1 MTGYRKDTIYVLVRD
16 AEKGFRLEKRAGRIA
31 WDMDI
36 HGEQF
41 GFYRLP
47 SGAWSAIDLA
57 TGLMIVNKSGTFDQI
72 AKAFFD
78 MLPRIKAARE
88 TASYRE
94 AVERFDKLHYELTA
108 ATVF

>member
-1 MTGYRKDTIYVLVRD
+1 MTGYRKEKIYFLTRD
-16 AEKGFRLEKRAGRIA
+16 AEKGFKLEKRDGRIA

-36 HGEQF
+36 RDEKF
-41 GFYRLP
+41 GFWRLP
-47 SGAWSAIDLA
+47 SGEWSAIDLA
-57 TGLMIVNKSGTFDQI
+57 TGLMIVNTPGTFD
-72 AKAFFD
+72 KAVKAVFD

-108 ATVF
+108 VTVF